1 LDQPSLQGG
10 LVKRLYVKFV
20 FFALAGLVLPAL
32 LSAGP
37 RQSAAAS
44 KPAPAA
50 SKPAPAASKP
60 APAASKPAPAQDL
73 TPLKSMGSREAPI
86 TIEVFSDYQCPQCR
100 VFYLDTARQLMQSYI
115 PAGKVYYVHRD
126 FPLSMHSHSREA
138 ARWASAAAI
147 AGVFQTTEE
156 TLYSKQDQWGATGKI
171 EDVLAGALSPTDMKK
186 VRTVEATQGT
196 EIDAA
201 IAKDMALGDSRGVNG
216 TPSIYVFHKGQMTPL
231 PPGGVNYSLLKQ
243 YIDYLLQQR

>member
-20 FFALAGLVLPAL
+20 FFALVGLVLPAL

-37 RQSAAAS
+37 RQSAAAN
-44 KPAPAA
+44 KPSPAA

-60 APAASKPAPAQDL
+60 TPAQDL

-126 FPLSMHSHSREA
+126 FPL
-138 ARWASAAAI
+138 
-147 AGVFQTTEE
+147 
-156 TLYSKQDQWGATGKI
+156 YSKQDQWGATGKI
-171 EDVLAGALSPTDMKK
+171 EDILAGAISPTDMKK

>member
-1 LDQPSLQGG
+1 LVQPPFQGG
-10 LVKRLYVKFV
+10 FVKRLYVEFV
-20 FFALAGLVLPAL
+20 FFALVGLVLPAL

-37 RQSAAAS
+37 RQNAAAS
-44 KPAPAA
+44 KPAAV
-50 SKPAPAASKP
+50 
-60 APAASKPAPAQDL
+60 QDM
-73 TPLKSMGSREAPI
+73 TALKSMGAREAPI

-115 PAGKVYYVHRD
+115 PSGKVYYVHRD

-138 ARWASAAAI
+138 ARWATAAAM
-147 AGVFQTTEE
+147 AGAFQTTEE

-171 EDVLAGALSPTDMKK
+171 EDVLAAALSPTDMKK
-186 VRTVEATQGT
+186 VRTIEATQGAQ
-196 EIDAA
+196 IDAA
-201 IAKDMALGDSRGVNG
+201 IAKDMALGESRGVNG

-243 YIDYLLQQR
+243 YIDYLLQQH

>member
-1 LDQPSLQGG
+1 M
-10 LVKRLYVKFV
+10 KRFWRKVFV
-20 FFALAGLVLPAL
+20 SIMAGALSLPAL

-37 RQSAAAS
+37 PQGTV
-44 KPAPAA
+44 
-50 SKPAPAASKP
+50 
-60 APAASKPAPAQDL
+60 ASKPAPAQDL
-73 TPLKSMGSREAPI
+73 TLLKSAGSRQAPV

-100 VFYLDTARQLMQSYI
+100 VFYLDTARQLMDTYI

-147 AGVFQTTEE
+147 AGVFPTAEQA
-156 TLYSKQDQWGATGKI
+156 LYSKQEEWGSSGRI
-171 EDVLAGALSPTDMKK
+171 EDALASALSATDMKK
-186 VRTVEATQGT
+186 VRAVQATQGAQ
-196 EIDAA
+196 IDAA
-201 IAKDMALGDSRGVNG
+201 IAKDMALGESRGVNG
-216 TPSIYVFHKGQMTPL
+216 TPSIYVLHKGQTTPL